1 MAGGNGSFDLNHLVL
16 AGCARGDLDFALWI
30 LLGCLQQLLPL
41 LRLSHESLI
50 HCAEQAYVKAL
61 AVQVHFAL
69 EFHTVW
75 PARDPFRES
84 MIPFATIQLC
94 KQGTKS
100 RSLTECSASS
110 GACLALHR
118 LLIVTSV
125 YERASAPQLVA
136 SRHSRQAQLL
146 STKVA
151 MPTCMEAAID
161 MELQMGSTN
170 VRRLLC

>member
-94 KQGTKS
+94 NV
-100 RSLTECSASS
+100 RSLPGTTQIAYS
-110 GACLALHR
+110 HQR
-118 LLIVTSV
+118 LRTCKC
-125 YERASAPQLVA
+125 ASACRESPQ
-136 SRHSRQAQLL
+136 QAGTITQHQ
-146 STKVA
+146 SCNA
-151 MPTCMEAAID
+151 NMHG
-161 MELQMGSTN
+161 GSD
-170 VRRLLC
+170 